1 MMSDR
6 RIERP
11 RSPHI
16 VTLVMATATGALAMN
31 VFLPSLPSI
40 ARHFETDNAVAQLV
54 VSLYLAATAGLQL
67 LIGPASD
74 RYGRRPV
81 MLSCLVVFLI
91 GTVASLFVTTI
102 ELLLA
107 CRVLQ
112 AFAAAGM
119 VLSRAIIRD
128 TVGTDEA
135 ASKIGYVTM
144 GMALVPMIGPVIGG
158 FLDEWYGW
166 QSTFV
171 LTLVFGLTAF
181 TIVYL
186 DLNETNHAPTPSMLA
201 QFRSYPELATSRRFW
216 AYTMTAAFT
225 SGAFFAFLGGGPY
238 VSTEIL
244 GLKPSGY
251 GLYFMLISLG
261 YMGGNFISARFA
273 RRFGINRMMLAGN
286 VIVATGMI
294 VSLLLFS
301 SGFVHALSLFGPAML
316 LGFGNGMTLPS
327 ANAGI
332 VSVRPHLAGS
342 ASGLGGAMQIG
353 GGAALSV
360 IAGLLLSPDSGAQP
374 LILVMLVSSCLALC
388 ATLYGMHID
397 RTEGPLPG
405 SDTD

>member
-1 MMSDR
+1 MTNRNAGM
-6 RIERP
+6 P

-16 VTLVMATATGALAMN
+16 LTLVMATATGALAMN

-40 ARHFETDNAVAQLV
+40 ARHFDADTAIVQLI
-54 VSLYLAATAGLQL
+54 VSLYLGATAGLQL

-74 RYGRRPV
+74 RFGRRPV
-81 MLSCLVVFLI
+81 MLGAMMIFLL
-91 GTVASLFVTTI
+91 GTVASLFAPTI
-102 ELLLA
+102 EALLA

-119 VLSRAIIRD
+119 VLSRAVIRD
-128 TVGTDEA
+128 TVSTEEA

-171 LTLVFGLTAF
+171 LTLVFGLAAF
-181 TIVYL
+181 AILYV
-186 DLNETNHAPTPSMLA
+186 DLNETNHATTSSMIA
-201 QFRSYPELATSRRFW
+201 QFRSYPELIASRRFW
-216 AYTMTAAFT
+216 AYTLTAAFT
-225 SGAFFAFLGGGPY
+225 SGSFFAFLGGGPY
-238 VSTEIL
+238 ISTAIL
-244 GLKPSGY
+244 GLKPSEY

-261 YMGGNFISARFA
+261 YMGGNFLSARFA

-286 VIVATGMI
+286 LVVAAGMI
-294 VSLLLFS
+294 VSISLFA
-301 SGFVHALSLFGPAML
+301 SGFVHALSLFGPATL
-316 LGFGNGMTLPS
+316 LGFGNGLTLPS

-360 IAGLLLSPDSGAQP
+360 VAGVLLSPESGAYP
-374 LILVMLVSSCLALC
+374 LLLVMLVSAFFALG
-388 ATLYGMHID
+388 ATLFGMHVD
-397 RTEGPLPG
+397 RTAGRLPV
-405 SDTD
+405 SDDN